1 MRKRI
6 LAFIL
11 ASIMTFTP
19 ITYVLAK
26 DNVNGNVNVNTS
38 ANSSVRNSINMLNY
52 LAVTT
57 VDINASDNGKLYLEE
72 VYNSLINNTNPEAVD
87 DRTQRYLKD
96 MLQVLDS
103 YRMIEVK
110 RERLEYIYDK
120 QKASAIHEAMPN
132 PLGLLSA
139 ASSFDLKRVAL
150 SFVYM
155 AVDSVN
161 SYDKAL
167 DEAEEE
173 YLKSGWELDDQQQET
188 LNKSREDAFDY
199 MIDIT
204 QYYGLGEENS
214 LNEKEIQ
221 EFVEKKNLSN
231 TTRKLEF
238 LVDNQET
245 YKELGEYW
253 LVLAETY
260 YQEGEYKKCLNA
272 TKQYKDLEVGV
283 LRKDYDYAQ
292 ILPFAIL
299 SAQESYTQSKY
310 VSVTEDYLSD
320 ILTNIDNDDWDLRY
334 FAAQTYI
341 DLYSKTQNDSYLQK
355 AYDCAKSNVN
365 ELIDEQLKMNETYL
379 ADIQKV
385 SEPKGAT
392 DAQKKEIKN
401 YNKFLEQER
410 KTEVPPVSEPLMLN
424 LDLLFALADEIN
436 ISDSQKNTIN
446 KMLHPDDNP
455 IFLSST
461 LDNLYRFETAAIELQ
476 NVKFEGGKITF
487 PAEYISDVSQIKIT
501 VKSGSDSKSFED
513 WSVDSVKRT
522 KIDKGTDRDI
532 TSISATY
539 SSTTAKKYDYKDGDI
554 ITIELKPNNN
564 ADAIILKFE
573 NQPWKKGFITSP
585 IDNFVRVS

>member
-1 MRKRI
+1 MNYNKKKIIDDLLKRFKI
-6 LAFIL
+6 EFE
-11 ASIMTFTP
+11 
-19 ITYVLAK
+19 K
-26 DNVNGNVNVNTS
+26 NDR
-38 ANSSVRNSINMLNY
+38 SSVYGYTQRKM
-52 LAVTT
+52 A
-57 VDINASDNGKLYLEE
+57 
-72 VYNSLINNTNPEAVD
+72 YNSNKIEGSTLTEDQTRYIFETNTILFEGDTVAKVD
-87 DRTQRYLKD
+87 D
-96 MLQVLDS
+96 
-103 YRMIEVK
+103 I
-110 RERLEYIYDK
+110 LETSNHFK
-120 QKASAIHEAMPN
+120 
-132 PLGLLSA
+132 L
-139 ASSFDLKRVAL
+139 V
-150 SFVYM
+150 
-155 AVDSVN
+155 
-161 SYDKAL
+161 
-167 DEAEEE
+167 
-173 YLKSGWELDDQQQET
+173 
-188 LNKSREDAFDY
+188 DY

-334 FAAQTYI
+334 FAAQTY
-341 DLYSKTQNDSYLQK
+341 
-355 AYDCAKSNVN
+355 
-365 ELIDEQLKMNETYL
+365 
-379 ADIQKV
+379 
-385 SEPKGAT
+385 
-392 DAQKKEIKN
+392 
-401 YNKFLEQER
+401 
-410 KTEVPPVSEPLMLN
+410 
-424 LDLLFALADEIN
+424 
-436 ISDSQKNTIN
+436 
-446 KMLHPDDNP
+446 NP

-539 SSTTAKKYDYKDGDI
+539 SSTTAKKYDYKDGKNI
-554 ITIELKPNNN
+554 LTI
-564 ADAIILKFE
+564 
-573 NQPWKKGFITSP
+573 KK
-585 IDNFVRVS
+585 NL